1 LWCLTPHSAIFQLLY
16 HGGQF
21 YWWRKPAGS
30 HWQALSQSFTSLW
43 VDCISKISLI
53 LNAFETFLFLL
64 NPTHG
69 KVYSIQHYVIKF
81 VNDLRQV
88 SCFLWVLR
96 FLPPMKV
103 QSVIFAQFI
112 FKVKTLNFV
121 RGHSHVRCL
130 KYLSKKKY
138 L

>member
-1 LWCLTPHSAIFQLLY
+1 MGF
-16 HGGQF
+16 
-21 YWWRKPAGS
+21 
-30 HWQALSQSFTSLW
+30 
-43 VDCISKISLI
+43 SKNKNVSKAFKIKLI
-53 LNAFETFLFLL
+53 LDIQS
-64 NPTHG
+64 THNEV
-69 KVYSIQHYVIKF
+69 KKALILIINFKTYLSYS
-81 VNDLRQV
+81 
-88 SCFLWVLR
+88 
-96 FLPPMKV
+96 V